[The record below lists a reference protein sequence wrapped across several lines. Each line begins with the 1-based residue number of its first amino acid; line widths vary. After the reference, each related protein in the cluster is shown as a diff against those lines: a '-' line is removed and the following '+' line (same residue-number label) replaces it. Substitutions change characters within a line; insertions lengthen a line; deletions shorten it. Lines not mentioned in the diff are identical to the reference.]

1 MIMFKPGVYK
11 GVGGY
16 TYTVLEGVD
25 GGDPEVIIQFPPD
38 KETGAPGR
46 KTFMKY
52 GSGAANAIL
61 SELMDKKEPDAP
73 LPNSLRFEP
82 SMGDEDLGYATKY
95 AEAKTAAK
103 GAPKASESWSED
115 GGEPFRGEDSDLK
128 GALASVAPKP
138 GTKYSEKDEPVA
150 QAAEE
155 KPSGGTMAELAEF
168 VRRKMRGPAAK
179 EGGGSFM
186 IDQPGFNEAMDDA
199 KDDPDEQRML
209 IDAIRRQV
217 KG

>member
-1 MIMFKPGVYK
+1 MLKPGVYK
-11 GVGGY
+11 GAGDY
-16 TYTVLEGVD
+16 TYTVLEGAD
-25 GGDPEVIIQFPPD
+25 GGDPEIIIQFPPD
-38 KETGAPGR
+38 KTTGAPGR

-61 SELMDKKEPDAP
+61 SELMDKKGPDAP
-73 LPNSLRFEP
+73 LPNSLRSEP
-82 SMGDEDLGYATKY
+82 SMGDEDLKDATKY
-95 AEAKTAAK
+95 AEAKEK
-103 GAPKASESWSED
+103 MKSEPKASESWSED

-128 GALASVAPKP
+128 AALASVASKP
-138 GTKYSEKDEPVA
+138 GTKYSEEKEPVT

-155 KPSGGTMAELAEF
+155 KKSGGSMSDLAEF
-168 VRRKMRGPAAK
+168 VRSKMRGPAAK

-186 IDQPGFNEAMDDA
+186 LDQPGYNERMEDA